1 MEKIKG
7 IALGGKDNVKQILL
21 CRGTPRKM
29 ARGEGQEAKCMFAMI
44 YNREANTALL
54 LSLWLALNP
63 QAAKH

>member
-54 LSLWLALNP
+54 LSL
-63 QAAKH
+63 